1 MRKSKVTRFQFEL
14 QVCQDKNKFYFSTV
28 VIQPYETDVGKEY
41 VILGNDALMKCQI
54 PSFVADSVSVFSW
67 TSSED
72 ELKFYTQE
80 NAQGNL
86 EKNNENECQQDFN
99 RNVFVCV

>member
-1 MRKSKVTRFQFEL
+1 MP
-14 QVCQDKNKFYFSTV
+14 TV

-80 NAQGNL
+80 NTQGNL
-86 EKNNENECQQDFN
+86 ERKTLKMNANKISIEMCLC
-99 RNVFVCV
+99 VFEYV